1 MAERDTRF
9 GGNLETANTR
19 PRVANEARGWHRMSN
34 QPRLDSMNSGVFSAR
49 TNDPS
54 VNEIRNNYTRTSFD
68 KPYSWL
74 DTDWFG
80 IAGADFA
87 KKRAPEYLAFF
98 QDIKDKNTM
107 ARDPNYK
114 ITLPEH
120 EKLGKLSGYE
130 LPIPSGFYPYGNLSW
145 IENEPS
151 WGGDYMMDILG
162 GTGRIGFRKNINDE
176 NYNAYLNLLWEL
188 NG

>member
-68 KPYSWL
+68 NPSSWL

-87 KKRAPEYLAFF
+87 KKRAPQYLDYF
-98 QDIKDKNTM
+98 QEIKDKDAM
-107 ARDPNYK
+107 ARDAGFHPYFN
-114 ITLPEH
+114 
-120 EKLGKLSGYE
+120 
-130 LPIPSGFYPYGNLSW
+130 PSL
-145 IENEPS
+145 IENNPS
-151 WGGDYMMDILG
+151 FGLDYMADIFG
-162 GTGRIGFRKNINDE
+162 GKGRVGFRKGLDDDE
-176 NYNAYLNLLWEL
+176 WNAYANWGIEL
-188 NG
+188 